1 MLSWNEKIL
10 LIEISSRVSEDK
22 DYRVSNTAISSFLG
36 TSAATV
42 GKLIASL
49 IAKGCLIETMNE
61 GSKRYVNVPSCG
73 REIQINNVEPIE
85 EEKKSEDTADEE
97 AFIDRIYSLYPTRC
111 PKRGTSLGK
120 THKDKVRIR
129 TLLKRYTREQIERV
143 INLEVKNKYGKQ
155 YMMNFCTFLN
165 NFPDPDAISED
176 CGQGMELGQIMRSDE
191 EERNKKYKESMKDL
205 W

>member
-10 LIEISSRVSEDK
+10 LIEISSRVSEDR

-36 TSAATV
+36 TSPATV
-42 GKLIASL
+42 GKLITSL
-49 IAKGCLIETMNE
+49 IAKGCLIETMSE
-61 GSKRYVNVPSCG
+61 GSKRYVNVPSSG
-73 REIQINNVEPIE
+73 REIQVNIVEPIE
-85 EEKKSEDTADEE
+85 DEKKSEDTADEE
-97 AFIDRIYSLYPTRC
+97 AFIDKIYNIYPTRC

-120 THKDKVRIR
+120 THKDKARIR
-129 TLLKRYTREQIERV
+129 ALLKRYTREQIERV

-165 NFPDPDAISED
+165 NFPDPDSISED
-176 CGQGMELGQIMRSDE
+176 IGQGMELGQIMRSDE

>member
-36 TSAATV
+36 TSPATV
-42 GKLIASL
+42 GKLITSL
-49 IAKGCLIETMNE
+49 IAKGCLIETMSE
-61 GSKRYVNVPSCG
+61 GSKRYVNVPSSG
-73 REIQINNVEPIE
+73 REIQVNIVEPIE
-85 EEKKSEDTADEE
+85 DEKKSEDTADEE
-97 AFIDRIYSLYPTRC
+97 AFIDKIYNIYPTRC

-120 THKDKVRIR
+120 THKDKARIR
-129 TLLKRYTREQIERV
+129 ALLKRYTREQIERV

-165 NFPDPDAISED
+165 NFPDPDSISED
-176 CGQGMELGQIMRSDE
+176 IGQGMELGQIMRSDE

>member
-22 DYRVSNTAISSFLG
+22 DYCVSNTAISSFIG

-49 IAKGCLIETMNE
+49 IAKGCLIETMSE
-61 GSKRYVNVPSCG
+61 GSKRYVNVPSSG
-73 REIQINNVEPIE
+73 REIQVNIVEPIE
-85 EEKKSEDTADEE
+85 DEKKSEDTADEE
-97 AFIDRIYSLYPTRC
+97 AFIDKIYNIYPTRC

-120 THKDKVRIR
+120 THKDKARIR
-129 TLLKRYTREQIERV
+129 ALLKRYTREQIERV

-165 NFPDPDAISED
+165 NFPDPDSISED
-176 CGQGMELGQIMRSDE
+176 IGQGMELGQIMRSDE